1 MPHARLSAHL
11 VSAYSRGN
19 IVRPNCHGDN
29 KPTLGSIKSRSR
41 AEQLLGDLV
50 MTVGR
55 SHVNPAANQKDMLT
69 KLKHN
74 RSSGAEF
81 ISHEVASEEHSGL
94 GL

>member
-1 MPHARLSAHL
+1 
-11 VSAYSRGN
+11 
-19 IVRPNCHGDN
+19 
-29 KPTLGSIKSRSR
+29 
-41 AEQLLGDLV
+41 

-74 RSSGAEF
+74 HSSSAEF
-81 ISHEVASEEHSGL
+81 ISHEVVSEEHSGL